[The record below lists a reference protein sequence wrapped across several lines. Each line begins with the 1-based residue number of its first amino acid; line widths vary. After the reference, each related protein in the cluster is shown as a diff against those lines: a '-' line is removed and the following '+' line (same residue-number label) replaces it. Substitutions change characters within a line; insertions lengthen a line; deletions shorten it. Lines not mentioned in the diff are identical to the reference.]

1 MNANMLKGKMTEKG
15 YTQEKLAEAVGISTN
30 SISRKLLGERQF
42 RLGEVVK
49 ICEVLD
55 IDDPRDIFFSN

>member
-1 MNANMLKGKMTEKG
+1 MNANILKGKMVEKG
-15 YTQEKLAEAVGISTN
+15 YTQEKLAEAVGISSN
-30 SISRKLLGERQF
+30 SMSRKLLGERQF

-55 IDDPRDIFFSN
+55 IDDPRDIFFTS